1 MIHFLF
7 SVIIKPNEERNN
19 RSGMKRKFI
28 FAFKFVYLFSDAIAL
43 LLAFVLGNYIR
54 HGIFFHPAYNKL
66 ITPVLLLFIYFFY
79 HYKFYNKLQLTFVY
93 ELFRIIRAG
102 CVAFGFVLV
111 FTFFWRPFS
120 YSRLMLIYFLILSV
134 IFVFTEREILKFVM
148 DLCIKKLFLPDKIL
162 VVGRGKIVRAL
173 KRRMRLKHQAA
184 LWINHYP
191 DDEELRVFVQDRGFS
206 GVVIAHFPL
215 NHEKVVSIANACEQ
229 YGADF
234 QLVPDILELK
244 LGDLV
249 MDEFFGIPLLKL
261 KPTPL
266 MGTHLFMKN
275 VFDVSVTIAGL
286 ALLMPVFLIIA
297 ALIKLDSHGEIIYSH
312 IRRGLKGKD
321 FKFYK
326 FRTMVKGADKILQ
339 DERNKQYKNGAFLF
353 KKKNDS
359 RITRIGVFLRTFS
372 LDEFPQLLNVLKGD
386 MSIVGPRPQIISEA
400 EGYDLSA
407 RRRLRIRPGI
417 TGLWQVSGRSD
428 LSYEEM
434 VRLDIFY
441 VQNWSMEEDF
451 RILLR
456 TIPAVLFGKGA
467 Y

>member
-1 MIHFLF
+1 
-7 SVIIKPNEERNN
+7 
-19 RSGMKRKFI
+19 MKRKFI
-28 FAFKFVYLFSDAIAL
+28 FAFKFVYMFSDAFTL
-43 LLAFVLGNYIR
+43 LLAFFLANYMR
-54 HGIFFHPAYNKL
+54 HGFFAHPAYNRL
-66 ITPVLLLFIYFFY
+66 IMPVLLVFIFFFY
-79 HYKFYNKLQLTFVY
+79 HYKFYNKLQLTYVY

-102 CVAFGFVLV
+102 CVAFGFIIV
-111 FTFFWRPFS
+111 FTFFWRPFA
-120 YSRLMLIYFLILSV
+120 YSRLMLTYFLLLSV
-134 IFVFTEREILKFVM
+134 ILIFAEREMLKIIM
-148 DLCIKKLFLPDKIL
+148 DIGIRKFFLPDKIL
-162 VVGRGKIVRAL
+162 VIGRGKIVRAL
-173 KRRMRLKHQAA
+173 KRRLRLKHQAA

-191 DDEELRVFVQDRGFS
+191 DEGELRSFVQNRGFS
-206 GVVIAHFPL
+206 GVVIANFSL
-215 NHEKVVSIANACEQ
+215 NHGKVVDIANLCEQ
-229 YGADF
+229 LGADF

-249 MDEFFGIPLLKL
+249 MDEFFGIPLLKF

-266 MGTHLFMKN
+266 TGTHLMMKN
-275 VFDVSVTIAGL
+275 AFDVVATIAGL
-286 ALLMPVFLIIA
+286 AVLMPFFLIIA
-297 ALIKLDSHGEIIYSH
+297 ALIKLDSRGKVIYSH
-312 IRRGLKGKD
+312 VRRGRKGRD

-326 FRTMVKGADKILQ
+326 FRTMVKNADSIFKK
-339 DERNKQYKNGAFLF
+339 ERNDQYKNGGLLF

-359 RITRIGVFLRTFS
+359 RVTRIGGFLRKFS
-372 LDEFPQLLNVLKGD
+372 LDEFPQLLNVLKGN

-400 EGYDLSA
+400 AGYDSSA
-407 RRRLRIRPGI
+407 KRRLRIKPGI

-456 TIPAVLFGKGA
+456 TVPAVFFGKGA